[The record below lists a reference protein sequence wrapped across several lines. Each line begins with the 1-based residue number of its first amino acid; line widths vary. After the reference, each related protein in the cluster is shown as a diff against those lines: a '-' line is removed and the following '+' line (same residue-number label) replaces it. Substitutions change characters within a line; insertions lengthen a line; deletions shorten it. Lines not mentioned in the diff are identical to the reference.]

1 MSAASRAALI
11 WLAVTGCES
20 SSARCSRVFSE
31 SAMHI
36 ATQAIFDGL
45 REGIDSPDSIQAAY
59 RRITAPPSPKDAEWY
74 DNHCWHGKPR

>member
-1 MSAASRAALI
+1 
-11 WLAVTGCES
+11 
-20 SSARCSRVFSE
+20 
-31 SAMHI
+31 MHI